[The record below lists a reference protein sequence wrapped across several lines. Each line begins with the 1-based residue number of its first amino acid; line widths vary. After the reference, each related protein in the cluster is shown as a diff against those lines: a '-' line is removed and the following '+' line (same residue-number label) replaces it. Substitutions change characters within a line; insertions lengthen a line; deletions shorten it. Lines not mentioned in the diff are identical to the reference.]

1 MNGLIN
7 NVQIIKQGGKPAFAV
22 IPYDDFVKLTGTEQ
36 KNEEPTIPHVVV
48 GLVIKNNWPLVKAW
62 RKYLKMSQKSLAAKA
77 GISQPALSQ
86 MENSNNL
93 RSSTL
98 DKLAKAMDIAPE
110 QLID

>member
-1 MNGLIN
+1 MNVLIN

-36 KNEEPTIPHVVV
+36 KPEKPTIPHVVV

-62 RKYLKMSQKSLAAKA
+62 RKHLKMSQKSLAAKA

-98 DKLAKAMDIAPE
+98 DKLANAMDIAPE